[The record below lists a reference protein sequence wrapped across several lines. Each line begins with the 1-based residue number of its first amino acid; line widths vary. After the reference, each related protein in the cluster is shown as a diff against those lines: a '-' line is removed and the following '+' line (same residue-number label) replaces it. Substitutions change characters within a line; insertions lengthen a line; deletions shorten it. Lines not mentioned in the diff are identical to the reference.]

1 MSTTCIV
8 TNTRMSV
15 CDAPRQTM
23 RSMTPG
29 SDTPDTAAL
38 RETNRS
44 VVVNGMPYMVR

>member
-1 MSTTCIV
+1 
-8 TNTRMSV
+8 
-15 CDAPRQTM
+15 M
-23 RSMTPG
+23 RSTTPG